1 MELITT
7 ILITA
12 QLIFTVTA
20 FLYFFNGVKEQNISK
35 STATIDFTKQ
45 TEHLNKLKQISLT
58 LPISEKTRPSSMDD
72 GIGQEEGRKALT
84 TVLCG
89 KKPQRR
95 LS

>member
-58 LPISEKTRPSSMDD
+58 LPISEKTR
-72 GIGQEEGRKALT
+72 GRHKSIKNGSL
-84 TVLCG
+84 
-89 KKPQRR
+89 R
-95 LS
+95 